1 MTWRNTVRKV
11 YHDPETRF
19 LDSSHI
25 QQEGCWYPLHQFQNV
40 LSPKPDDWQSS
51 EQTPEMVSLFEDM
64 LTLFPLTVRNSTLEP
79 HTYTDICRRLVL
91 SAWTAHLRIIEAQ
104 VAQKRTEMS
113 MGDDL
118 AAKKTSKIFILPWAR
133 PWRPED
139 FNRLVRASAVLQS
152 IDTELR
158 SNLDALGVD
167 TSEAQILDP
176 WEVTAWKNLR
186 EVIQLQKFRVDS
198 ILETYMQAISVRQS
212 INAGYLTSMA
222 TIFIPVSLVAAVFS
236 MNGEYAAGES
246 LFWVFW
252 VMAIPVT
259 LLGCFLL
266 FTKIGVRLFEQ
277 PSAEISAV

>member
-1 MTWRNTVRKV
+1 
-11 YHDPETRF
+11 
-19 LDSSHI
+19 
-25 QQEGCWYPLHQFQNV
+25 
-40 LSPKPDDWQSS
+40 
-51 EQTPEMVSLFEDM
+51 
-64 LTLFPLTVRNSTLEP
+64 
-79 HTYTDICRRLVL
+79 
-91 SAWTAHLRIIEAQ
+91 
-104 VAQKRTEMS
+104 